1 MHNVIMEVFHVNK
14 AVIGMVHLPPLPG
27 SPSYDGEDVNA
38 IMDKA
43 LRDAQALR
51 DGGVDGLLIEN
62 FWDKPYRSG
71 SVGPSTIA
79 TMTVIAKEIASL
91 TGLPI
96 GINVLRNDA
105 IAALAIAKAVGGAFI
120 RVNAYVEVIATDQG
134 IIKPCAHKVQ
144 VAKKLYHAKNIKV
157 FADINVKHG
166 APVAPRPID
175 EVAIDAIERGLADAI
190 VLTGPRTG
198 VAPSISD
205 LMRVRSRLPNTP
217 IVIGSG
223 CTLENIESLF
233 KLADAAIVGSYFKEG
248 DISSPISRQ
257 KVEKFMAKVKE
268 IRSRSRGP

>member
-1 MHNVIMEVFHVNK
+1 MEVFHVDK

-38 IMDKA
+38 IIDKA

-62 FWDKPYRSG
+62 FWDMPYRSG
-71 SVGPSTIA
+71 SVKPSTIA
-79 TMTVIAKEIASL
+79 TMTVIAREIASL

-105 IAALAIAKAVGGAFI
+105 VAALAIAKAVGGSFI
-120 RVNAYVEVIATDQG
+120 RVNVYIEVMATDQG
-134 IIKPCAHKVQ
+134 VIEPCAYRVQ
-144 VAKKLYHAKNIKV
+144 MAKKMYHAKNIKV

-175 EVAIDAIERGLADAI
+175 EVAEDAIERGLADAI
-190 VLTGPRTG
+190 ILTGSRTG
-198 VAPSISD
+198 LAPSVSD
-205 LMRVRSRLPNTP
+205 IVKVRERLPNTP
-217 IVIGSG
+217 IIIGSG
-223 CTLENIESLF
+223 CTPENIEILF
-233 KLADAAIVGSYFKEG
+233 KYANAVIVGSYFKESG
-248 DISSPISRQ
+248 LSSPVSRQ

-268 IRSRSRGP
+268 IRRKSGQ